1 MSPFDKLLSN
11 PWTWIVMGVVVLA
24 TLVVVLWF

>member
-11 PWTWIVMGVVVLA
+11 PWTWIVLGLAVLA
-24 TLVVVLWF
+24 AIVVSLWM